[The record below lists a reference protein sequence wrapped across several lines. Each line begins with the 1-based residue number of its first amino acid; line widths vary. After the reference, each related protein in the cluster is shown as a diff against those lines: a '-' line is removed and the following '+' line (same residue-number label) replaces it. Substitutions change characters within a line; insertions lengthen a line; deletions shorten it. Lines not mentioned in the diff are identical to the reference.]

1 MVCRRNRFD
10 TVLSLWPRNKITAA
24 DQQLPKDSLMK
35 VINLSFGHGKVQ
47 PQSGQA
53 SYVASEDIKPASV
66 ELVSRVLTP
75 ATTVDRDSA
84 ATGEHFPLNL
94 GDPRLIAPSEPLPEA
109 RATPE
114 FGY

>member
-1 MVCRRNRFD
+1 MACRRNQFD

-35 VINLSFGHGKVQ
+35 VINLSFGYDKVQ
-47 PQSGQA
+47 PQSRQA

-66 ELVSRVLTP
+66 ELVSRV
-75 ATTVDRDSA
+75 VDRDSA
-84 ATGEHFPLNL
+84 ATGEHFRLNL